1 MYDTSFFK
9 KEPNATQGRR
19 EYSPALVKHSFDYAT
34 LVSQA
39 STALGTTT
47 GQDLAAVGGSHTL
60 TEAVDLG
67 AMTLLGLIGT
77 NHVDTS

>member
-1 MYDTSFFK
+1 M
-9 KEPNATQGRR
+9 TQ
-19 EYSPALVKHSFDYAT
+19 
-34 LVSQA
+34 LVSQTSA
-39 STALGTTT
+39 TLGTTT
-47 GQDLAAVGGSHTL
+47 SQDLAAVGGSHTL